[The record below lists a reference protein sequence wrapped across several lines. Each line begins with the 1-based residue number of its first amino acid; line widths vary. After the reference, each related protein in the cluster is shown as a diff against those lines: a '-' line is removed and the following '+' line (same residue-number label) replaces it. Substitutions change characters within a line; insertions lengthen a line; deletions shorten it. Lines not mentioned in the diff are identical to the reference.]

1 MTNTTLKVLIADDEA
16 PARNRLRELL
26 TDISHINIVAEAKN
40 GEEALGLANNHQ
52 PDIVLLDIRMPVM
65 DGIEAAQHLQKMTKP
80 PAVIFTTAFDSY
92 AMQAFDI
99 SAIDYLLKPIRFER
113 LQTAINKA
121 RTLLPS
127 QLEALAPLHPQRT
140 HLSIAERGRILIVP
154 VSDVIYLRA
163 ELKYITV
170 RTAEREY
177 LLEESLTHLEQEFG
191 NTFIRLHRNCLVA
204 QAYILGY
211 EKRNNENNNDSDAQ
225 NYITQ
230 NDNVPNDKNGNE
242 KHWVALLK
250 DIPETVAVSRRQQYL
265 IRGG

>member
-1 MTNTTLKVLIADDEA
+1 MTSSVLKVLMADDEA

-26 TDISHINIVAEAKN
+26 SDIPHITIVAEAKN
-40 GEEALGLANNHQ
+40 GKEALDLANEHQ

-65 DGIEAAQHLQKMTKP
+65 DGIEAAQHLQKMIKP
-80 PAVIFTTAFDSY
+80 PAIIFTTAFDSY

-99 SAIDYLLKPIRFER
+99 SAVDYLLKPIRLER
-113 LQTAINKA
+113 LQSAISKA
-121 RTLLPS
+121 RALLPS
-127 QLEALAPLHPQRT
+127 QLEALVPLHPQRS
-140 HLSIAERGRILIVP
+140 HFSIAERGRILIVP
-154 VSDVIYLRA
+154 VNEVIYLRA

-191 NTFIRLHRNCLVA
+191 PIFIRLHRNCLVA

-211 EKRNNENNNDSDAQ
+211 EKRTDGHDHEIDGHHENNQ
-225 NYITQ
+225 
-230 NDNVPNDKNGNE
+230 DKNSSD

-250 DIPETVAVSRRQQYL
+250 GIPETIAVSRRQQHL
-265 IRGG
+265 IRTKAYEF